1 MARHPISKVCEKFCQ
16 VKQMLLLTCAGVVPV
31 GARQKLDAIVN
42 PMLLKLMPLSS
53 VRKPSAGS
61 ESLNRIS
68 APISGTSA
76 RVMLLRGAAA

>member
-1 MARHPISKVCEKFCQ
+1 MKGFARNAARISISAIYTGATV
-16 VKQMLLLTCAGVVPV
+16 LLSAYN
-31 GARQKLDAIVN
+31 AKAEFIS
-42 PMLLKLMPLSS
+42 LSD
-53 VRKPSAGS
+53 SAGS